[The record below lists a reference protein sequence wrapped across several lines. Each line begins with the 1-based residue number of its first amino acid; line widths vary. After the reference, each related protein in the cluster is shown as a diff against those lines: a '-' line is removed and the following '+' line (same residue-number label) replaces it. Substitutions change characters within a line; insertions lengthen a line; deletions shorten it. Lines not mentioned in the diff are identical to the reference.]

1 MGKKLIKGMIIK
13 NYKEL
18 CKVIDWKEYR
28 NGSNSYNAQI
38 KELERL
44 CKFHKEGHKFI
55 IDEVYQEKQVELSSG
70 KYTNDI
76 QILLLHILSTKE
88 DGFIETTIKNLM
100 NLLDIVND
108 NYVNC
113 YFDKSKIRDKLKIEE
128 EYINEVYGMLNSY
141 KRTIDNSLKAL
152 ERKRLISLSINKKIC
167 YDSPVYKTNDDGSF
181 FKDINGD
188 YVVADYIKDFRR
200 PTLEEE
206 KLVLAIEEEEMR
218 KLKVK
223 DVLYFNINQ
232 EMGKIWR
239 INVSKRLKE
248 YKINYMF
255 NCYKIVYNHESIERK
270 LKRTEEKEIRDRLN
284 CNILEQVIK
293 TINNYHKKNILNDDV
308 KELINMGLYT
318 SDEINNM
325 FKSDELKNNEDY
337 VCKCVKV
344 AKRIIDRHVRSRDI
358 IK

>member
-1 MGKKLIKGMIIK
+1 MNKLKAKQIIK

-18 CKVIDWKEYR
+18 CKVMGWKEYR
-28 NGSNSYNAQI
+28 NGSNSYNAQM
-38 KELERL
+38 KELEKL
-44 CKFHKEGHKFI
+44 CKYHKEGHRFF

-70 KYTNDI
+70 KYMNDI
-76 QILLLHILSTKE
+76 QTLLLHILSTKE
-88 DGFIETTIKNLM
+88 DGLVETTIKNLM
-100 NLLDIVND
+100 SLLDIVND
-108 NYVNC
+108 NYING
-113 YFDKSKIRDKLKIEE
+113 YFDKSKIGDKLKVEE
-128 EYINEVYGMLNSY
+128 EYINEVYGILNSY

-167 YDSPVYKTNDDGSF
+167 YDSPVYKRNDDGSL

-188 YVVADYIKDFRR
+188 YVVVDYEKDFRI
-200 PTLEEE
+200 PSIEEE
-206 KLVLAIEEEEMR
+206 RLVLAIEEEEMK
-218 KLKVK
+218 KLGVK
-223 DVLYFNINQ
+223 DILYFNINQ
-232 EMGKIWR
+232 EVGSIWR

-255 NCYKIVYNHESIERK
+255 DCYRIVYNHESIERK

-293 TINNYHKKNILNDDV
+293 TINNYHEKNILNEDV
-308 KELINMGLYT
+308 QELINMGLYT
-318 SDEINNM
+318 IEEIKNM
-325 FKSDELKNNEDY
+325 CKFDELKNNEDY
-337 VCKCVKV
+337 IFKCVKV